1 MVSKKDDEIVVAE
14 IEPEP
19 KSPNRVNGRPS
30 KKSLAD
36 AQRQLDD
43 DQMRLAVWLSIPEK
57 ARKPATKKELA
68 KTLRVS
74 EMTLHRWCK
83 DPNVVM
89 AARWLT
95 LNSAGDV
102 GRVTDILD
110 FYYETAMNADE
121 YTGRRLE
128 AARDWMKAV
137 GVYEAWKYDNKLLK
151 VKDIDDF
158 DLDELS
164 DDQLWDLYNTRSK
177 ALGRGPEFT
186 DSLMPEAD
194 SEEAEG
200 SDGG

>member
-1 MVSKKDDEIVVAE
+1 MSEEIVVGE

-19 KSPNRVNGRPS
+19 KNPNRINGRPS

-36 AQRQLDD
+36 AQRALDD
-43 DQMRLAVWLSIPEK
+43 DQMRVAVWLSIPEK
-57 ARKPATKKELA
+57 ARRPATKKELA
-68 KTLRVS
+68 RSLQIS
-74 EMTLHRWCK
+74 EMTLYRWCK

-95 LNSAGDV
+95 LNQAGDV

-110 FYYETAMNADE
+110 FYYETAMNNDE

-137 GVYEAWKYDNKLLK
+137 GVYEAWKFDNKLLK
-151 VKDIDDF
+151 VKDVDDF

-164 DDQLWDLYNTRSK
+164 DDQLWDLYNERSK
-177 ALGRGPEFT
+177 QLGKGEDFT
-186 DSLMPEAD
+186 QSMMPGE
-194 SEEAEG
+194 
-200 SDGG
+200 

>member
-1 MVSKKDDEIVVAE
+1 MSKDHEIVVAE

-19 KSPNRVNGRPS
+19 KQPGLPGKRVAGRPS
-30 KKSLAD
+30 KRSMAD

-43 DQMRLAVWLSIPEK
+43 DQLRLAVWLSIPEK

-68 KTLRVS
+68 KVLRVS

-110 FYYETAMNADE
+110 FYYQTAMDADG

-177 ALGRGPEFT
+177 ALGRGDDFMDPVI
-186 DSLMPEAD
+186 
-194 SEEAEG
+194 
-200 SDGG
+200 SDGE